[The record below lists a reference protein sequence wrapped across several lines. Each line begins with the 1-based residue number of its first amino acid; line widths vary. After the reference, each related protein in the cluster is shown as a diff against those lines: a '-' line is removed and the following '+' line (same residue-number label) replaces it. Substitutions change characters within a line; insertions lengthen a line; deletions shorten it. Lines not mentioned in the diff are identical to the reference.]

1 MSLLDIFRRKPE
13 HLKTGQRGEQLA
25 CRYLIKKGY
34 TLLRRNYRSGKHEID
49 LIMLAPD
56 KITVVFVEVKTR
68 TGAQYTLPREAV
80 TRQKQH
86 YLSLA
91 AKTYLRDTRRTDVP
105 ARFDVIEVYAD
116 EDHRINHIERAFNAF

>member
-1 MSLLDIFRRKPE
+1 MSLLDIFKRKPE
-13 HLKTGQRGEQLA
+13 HLKTGQKGEQLA

-49 LIMLAPD
+49 IIMLAPD
-56 KITVVFVEVKTR
+56 RTAVVFVEVKTR
-68 TGAQYTLPREAV
+68 TGSQYTLPREAV

-91 AKTYLRDTRRTDVP
+91 AETYLRDTRRTDVP

-116 EDHRINHIERAFNAF
+116 EDYRIVHLERAFTPV